1 MNITVYDDAE
11 KFLVL
16 VMPLLQ
22 ADEARN
28 NLMLGVCLS
37 LGDYT
42 DPEGQQPYLGCVQD
56 GEVTALACVMTPP
69 FNLLLFS
76 PLAAPPQSAYEA
88 LIDSLQANNRTIP
101 GARGESSLVQSFVH
115 LYTARSGRQAHL
127 KMRQRAFMLTE
138 VIQTSLTPGVMRPA
152 QATDLPRMIDLMT
165 GFSVEVSPEDSLDHI
180 ENIAH
185 RLIERGLLF
194 LWEVDGRPVS
204 IAFGNRP
211 TPNGIAISGVY
222 TLPDARGRGVASA
235 LVAGLSQHFLDSGR
249 QFCTLF
255 TDLANPTSNHIY
267 QQIGYQSVGDFSIYR
282 FE

>member
-1 MNITVYDDAE
+1 
-11 KFLVL
+11 
-16 VMPLLQ
+16 MPLLQ

-37 LGDYT
+37 IRDYT
-42 DPEGQQPYLGCVQD
+42 NPEGPQPFLACVQD
-56 GEVTALACVMTPP
+56 GEKIVLASLMTPP
-69 FNLLLFS
+69 FYLLLFS
-76 PLAAPPQSAYEA
+76 PLAAPPQTAYEA
-88 LIDSLQANNRTIP
+88 LIGRLQGNNRTIP
-101 GARGESSLVQSFVH
+101 GARGESSLLQSFVH
-115 LYTARSGRQAHL
+115 LYRARSGRQTHL

-152 QATDLPRMIDLMT
+152 QATDLPSMIDLMT

-180 ENIAH
+180 ENITH

-194 LWEVDGRPVS
+194 LWEVDGRPIS
-204 IAFGNRP
+204 IAYGNRP

-222 TLPDARGRGVASA
+222 TPPDGRGRGYASA
-235 LVAGLSQHFLDSGR
+235 LVAGLSQHFLGSGR

-255 TDLANPTSNHIY
+255 TDLANPISNHIY
-267 QQIGYQSVGDFSIYR
+267 QQIGYRPIGDFSMYR